1 MKAPQS
7 ISLQPL
13 FILTV
18 SYTFTTDTIHET
30 AKQVWEQYR
39 QYNVWAFHAP
49 MGSGKT
55 TFIHALCDVLEVKD
69 AVGSPTFSIINQY
82 QTKEGKIIYH
92 LDLYRIK
99 DEEEAIQAGVEDV
112 LYSGELCLVE
122 WPEKTP
128 NLFPPGTLSVFLEV
142 TGSNSR
148 RLTIQVPN

>member
-1 MKAPQS
+1 MQR
-7 ISLQPL
+7 
-13 FILTV
+13 
-18 SYTFTTDTIHET
+18 TFTKHTIHE
-30 AKQVWEQYR
+30 AAREVWQQFKQYK
-39 QYNVWAFHAP
+39 VWAFDAP

-82 QTKEGKIIYH
+82 QTKEGQTIYH

-122 WPEKTP
+122 WPDKTP
-128 NLFPPGTLSVFLEV
+128 SLFPPDTIYLRLEV
-142 TGSNSR
+142 TGSDSR

>member
-1 MKAPQS
+1 MQR
-7 ISLQPL
+7 
-13 FILTV
+13 
-18 SYTFTTDTIHET
+18 TFATHTIHE
-30 AKQVWEQYR
+30 AAREVWQQFKQYQ
-39 QYNVWAFHAP
+39 VWAFDAP

-82 QTKEGKIIYH
+82 QTKEGQTIYH

-122 WPEKTP
+122 WPDKTP
-128 NLFPPGTLSVFLEV
+128 NLFPPDTIYIHLEV
-142 TGSNSR
+142 TGSDSR

>member
-1 MKAPQS
+1 MQR
-7 ISLQPL
+7 
-13 FILTV
+13 
-18 SYTFTTDTIHET
+18 TFTKHTIHE
-30 AKQVWEQYR
+30 AAREVWQQFKQYK
-39 QYNVWAFHAP
+39 VWAFDAP

-82 QTKEGKIIYH
+82 QTKEGQTIYH

-122 WPEKTP
+122 WPDKTP
-128 NLFPPGTLSVFLEV
+128 NLFPPDTIYLRLEV
-142 TGSNSR
+142 TGSDSR

>member
-1 MKAPQS
+1 MQ
-7 ISLQPL
+7 QE
-13 FILTV
+13 
-18 SYTFTTDTIHET
+18 FTTNTIHLA
-30 AKQVWEQYR
+30 AKEVWQQLQQYK
-39 QYNVWAFHAP
+39 VWAFDAP

-82 QTKEGKIIYH
+82 QTKAGQTIYH

-122 WPEKTP
+122 WPDKTP
-128 NLFPPGTLSVFLEV
+128 NLFPPDTIYLRLEV
-142 TGSNSR
+142 TGSDSR